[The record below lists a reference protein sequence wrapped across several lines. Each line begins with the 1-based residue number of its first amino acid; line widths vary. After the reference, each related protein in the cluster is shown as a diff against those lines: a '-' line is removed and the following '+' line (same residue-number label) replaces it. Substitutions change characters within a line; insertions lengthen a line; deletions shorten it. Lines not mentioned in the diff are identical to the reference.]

1 MAHMF
6 ASNIPNCEQD
16 AVTLVIASAI
26 LVWLAKVSKR
36 DRAIGCRDNFGE
48 QNLFSRTSQNVST
61 TNTTL

>member
-1 MAHMF
+1 M
-6 ASNIPNCEQD
+6 
-16 AVTLVIASAI
+16 IASAI

-48 QNLFSRTSQNVST
+48 QNLFSRTSQNVTT